1 MSNAGADAS
10 TRAVVVDPSAR
21 RIVRLESEPT
31 TWTFVRIVSG
41 ATKKPLPRPADDW
54 ISTTAGD
61 NRVTRSSSD
70 IAAAGA
76 AAGEAPSAAA
86 CFALDAASAAATRAA
101 GSLGVSSATAAG
113 SAARAG
119 EGAACR
125 GCGVSGAAGRDAG
138 ASTRARGASL
148 RLDQ

>member
-1 MSNAGADAS
+1 MSKAGADAS

-41 ATKKPLPRPADDW
+41 ATKKPLPRPTDDW

-70 IAAAGA
+70 AAAAGAA

-101 GSLGVSSATAAG
+101 GSLGLCAATTPG
-113 SAARAG
+113 SPG
-119 EGAACR
+119 P
-125 GCGVSGAAGRDAG
+125 
-138 ASTRARGASL
+138 
-148 RLDQ
+148 